1 MSVILT
7 KKQLDVFGKAL
18 KEQEEAATQHK
29 VCLVA
34 ESPNLGRT
42 VERAYGKG
50 ARPDLAAVLN
60 LARKFGVIHEAT
72 IVANPGLPTYVAD
85 HYGRLGYSVV
95 RGLAPDCDDRFVRK
109 VASAGVVAD
118 TLVIAGGDHCP
129 IDVVRLVK
137 NQRRPVRVVVIGVR
151 TIYGSLSERL
161 CRQVHQSARDL
172 ECGRSVT
179 KEQE

>member
-1 MSVILT
+1 MSVVLS
-7 KKQLDVFGKAL
+7 KQQMVHFASAL
-18 KEQEEAATQHK
+18 AEQEVEATRPK

-34 ESPNLGRT
+34 DSPNLTRT
-42 VERAYGKG
+42 VEGAYGKG

-60 LARKFGVIHEAT
+60 IARRFGVIHEAT

-85 HYGRLGYSVV
+85 RFERLGYTVV

-109 VASAGVVAD
+109 VAGAGVVAD
-118 TLVIAGGDHCP
+118 TLVIMGGDHCP

-151 TIYGSLSERL
+151 ESTAVCLKDCADQFINLPVIL
-161 CRQVHQSARDL
+161 NAVAA
-172 ECGRSVT
+172 
-179 KEQE
+179 